1 MCQEILREIRSGGFS
16 FQKLSCKYDELKQMR
31 DIPQNPAYHGEGD
44 VYRHTEM
51 VCESLLALPEW
62 GGTCAGG
69 TGAVV
74 YGGSFS

>member
-1 MCQEILREIRSGGFS
+1 MCQEILREIRRGGFS

-51 VCESLLALPEW
+51 VCESLL
-62 GGTCAGG
+62 
-69 TGAVV
+69 
-74 YGGSFS
+74 